1 MNTRLLLPLG
11 VFACLLGAGAGIGA
25 ETTAGGAKGSS
36 ARLDSCTITVL
47 EVYCWRDWMPI
58 VAQPGPDRGSPL
70 RVKVR
75 VQLDNAGGGA
85 TRLAFH
91 ARVLDEAGKAYPIT
105 FGTQPNYR
113 LLPAAVATTYRDLEP
128 AARQA
133 VDAKYGI
140 VWSGALQPGEGR
152 EVELLASDGPY
163 LAVGSA
169 VRVELTWTDA
179 QGASVSITTAPA
191 PINRTD

>member
-1 MNTRLLLPLG
+1 MNTRLHLPLG
-11 VFACLLGAGAGIGA
+11 IFACLLGTGAGFSA

-75 VQLDNAGGGA
+75 LQLDNSTGA
-85 TRLAFH
+85 ATHLAFRG
-91 ARVLDEAGKAYPIT
+91 RVLDEAGKGYPIT
-105 FGTQPNYR
+105 FGAQPNYR
-113 LLPAAVATTYRDLEP
+113 ILPVAVAATYRDLTP
-128 AARQA
+128 GAREA
-133 VDAKYGI
+133 VDAKYGV
-140 VWSGALQPGEGR
+140 VWSGPLQPGESR
-152 EVELLASDGPY
+152 EVELLAGDGPY
-163 LAVGSA
+163 LPVGSA

-179 QGASVSITTAPA
+179 KGASVSLTTEPA

>member
-1 MNTRLLLPLG
+1 MKTPLPLAFTLFG
-11 VFACLLGAGAGIGA
+11 GLLAAAACLAA
-25 ETTAGGAKGSS
+25 ETTAGGAQVSS
-36 ARLDSCTITVL
+36 ARLASCTITVL

-70 RVKVR
+70 RVRVR
-75 VQLDNAGGGA
+75 LQLDNSGGGA

-105 FGTQPNYR
+105 FGAQPDYR
-113 LLPAAVATTYRDLEP
+113 ILPVAVATTYRDLDP
-128 AARQA
+128 AAREA
-133 VDAKYGI
+133 VDAKCGV

-152 EVELLASDGPY
+152 EVELLAGDGPY

-169 VRVELTWTDA
+169 VRVELTWTDTK
-179 QGASVSITTAPA
+179 GAAVSITTGPA
-191 PINRTD
+191 TINRTD

>member
-11 VFACLLGAGAGIGA
+11 IFACLLGAGAVFA
-25 ETTAGGAKGSS
+25 ADTTAGGAIGSS
-36 ARLDSCTITVL
+36 ARLDSSTITVL

-70 RVKVR
+70 RVRVR
-75 VQLDNAGGGA
+75 LQLDNSGGA

-91 ARVLDEAGKAYPIT
+91 ARVLDAAGKAYPIT
-105 FGTQPNYR
+105 FGAQPNYR
-113 LLPAAVATTYRDLEP
+113 ILPVAVAATYRELDP

-133 VDAKYGI
+133 VDAKYGV

-163 LAVGSA
+163 LPVGSD

-179 QGASVSITTAPA
+179 QGASVSLTTGPA
-191 PINRTD
+191 TINRTD